1 MPVSLPIFYVYIE
14 PIPISFFSIHPQ
26 YTSQDQMIELHIAQ
40 QAKHL
45 NYISDKTDL
54 LESIDQN
61 MPKNN
66 WKLLSDSSPKHTRD
80 RFEKIVTTAFE
91 AAAAEFPETLSHLK
105 GLKLEKVCMIYSDED
120 WNNDSVRIP
129 ALRKLSREF
138 PMILANGCAVGQE
151 RCPRKF
157 LGYNHVERAGYEG
170 DVSSFVYYS
179 YIMPQF

>member
-1 MPVSLPIFYVYIE
+1 
-14 PIPISFFSIHPQ
+14 
-26 YTSQDQMIELHIAQ
+26 MIELHIAQ

-54 LESIDQN
+54 LERIDQN
-61 MPKNN
+61 MPKNT
-66 WKLLSDSSPKHTRD
+66 SSPDSSPKHTRD

-129 ALRKLSREF
+129 ALRKLTREL
-138 PMILANGCAVGQE
+138 PMIFANGCAVGQE

-157 LGYNHVERAGYEG
+157 LEYNHVERAGYEG

>member
-1 MPVSLPIFYVYIE
+1 
-14 PIPISFFSIHPQ
+14 
-26 YTSQDQMIELHIAQ
+26 MIELHIAQ

-129 ALRKLSREF
+129 ALRKFSREL

-151 RCPRKF
+151 RCPRTV

>member
-1 MPVSLPIFYVYIE
+1 
-14 PIPISFFSIHPQ
+14 
-26 YTSQDQMIELHIAQ
+26 MIELHIAQ

-54 LESIDQN
+54 LERIDQN
-61 MPKNN
+61 MPKNT
-66 WKLLSDSSPKHTRD
+66 SSPDSSPKHTRD

-157 LGYNHVERAGYEG
+157 LGYNHVERGGYEG
-170 DVSSFVYYS
+170 DVSSFIYYLD
-179 YIMPQF
+179 IMPQF

>member
-1 MPVSLPIFYVYIE
+1 
-14 PIPISFFSIHPQ
+14 
-26 YTSQDQMIELHIAQ
+26 MIELHIAQ

-54 LESIDQN
+54 LERIDQN
-61 MPKNN
+61 MPKNT
-66 WKLLSDSSPKHTRD
+66 SSPDSSPKHTRD

-129 ALRKLSREF
+129 ALRKFSREL

-157 LGYNHVERAGYEG
+157 LEYNHVE
-170 DVSSFVYYS
+170 
-179 YIMPQF
+179 

>member
-1 MPVSLPIFYVYIE
+1 
-14 PIPISFFSIHPQ
+14 
-26 YTSQDQMIELHIAQ
+26 MIELHIAQ

-54 LESIDQN
+54 LERIDQN
-61 MPKNN
+61 MPKNT
-66 WKLLSDSSPKHTRD
+66 SSPDSSPKHTRD

-105 GLKLEKVCMIYSDED
+105 GLKLEKVCMIYSDKD

-129 ALRKLSREF
+129 ALRKFSREL

-151 RCPRKF
+151 RCPRTV

-170 DVSSFVYYS
+170 DVSSFIYYLD
-179 YIMPQF
+179 IMPQF